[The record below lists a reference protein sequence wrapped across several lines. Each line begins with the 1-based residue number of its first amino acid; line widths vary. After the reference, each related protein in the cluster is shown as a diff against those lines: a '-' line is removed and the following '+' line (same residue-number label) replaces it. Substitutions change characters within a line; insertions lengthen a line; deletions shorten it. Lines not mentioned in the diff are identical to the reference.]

1 VTDRPMEGM
10 AREGAFEGF
19 AGAGEAGLIEGRV
32 GDGAAERTA
41 FPLPKGGGL
50 DKHTRV
56 ELLKEER
63 AIAAKYMSDPRKMRI
78 YTAITLSCFAM
89 WLAFFPLTML
99 DIVPLWPCFVLSCIF
114 AAGGYIT
121 SHEAMH
127 DNIGRR
133 GTKYRFWNELVG
145 QVSTIIL
152 IFPFSMARMMHLH
165 HHYHC
170 NHPEN
175 DPDYTDTASGPLA
188 AWVKTWLNRQ
198 PGADGSIHHYKR
210 VLQRIGTPA
219 AAKALRDTA
228 YLQLFA
234 MFFMFALC
242 WTGYAFEAALLWWL
256 PRHIGLSYIRYWLSW
271 APHHPRDGRDRYTNT
286 RVFSTVFGHWL
297 SMGMQYHIVHHL
309 YPGIPNHA
317 TKPAYYELKP
327 ILEKRGVD
335 CSAL

>member
-1 VTDRPMEGM
+1 MMDRPMDGI
-10 AREGAFEGF
+10 AREEAREAFDEV
-19 AGAGEAGLIEGRV
+19 GEVKLIEGGNA
-32 GDGAAERTA
+32 GDAAGR
-41 FPLPKGGGL
+41 PQSLQPRGDGL
-50 DKHTRV
+50 DKQTRV
-56 ELLKEER
+56 RLLREER

-78 YTAITLSCFAM
+78 YTVITLSCFAM

-99 DIVPLWPCFVLSCIF
+99 DIVPLWPCFVLSCVF

-145 QVSTIIL
+145 ELSTIIL
-152 IFPFSMARMMHLH
+152 IFPFSMARLMHMH

-170 NHPEN
+170 NHPED
-175 DPDYTDTASGPLA
+175 DPDYTDTATGPLA
-188 AWVKTWLNRQ
+188 AWYKTWLNRQ

-234 MFFMFALC
+234 MFTMFAMC
-242 WTGYAFEAALLWWL
+242 WTGFAFEAALLWWL

-271 APHHPRDGRDRYTNT
+271 APHHPREGRDRYTNT
-286 RVFSTVFGHWL
+286 RVFRTVFGHWL
-297 SMGMQYHIVHHL
+297 SMGMQYHVVHHL

-327 ILEKRGVD
+327 ILQKRGVD
-335 CSAL
+335 CSPL